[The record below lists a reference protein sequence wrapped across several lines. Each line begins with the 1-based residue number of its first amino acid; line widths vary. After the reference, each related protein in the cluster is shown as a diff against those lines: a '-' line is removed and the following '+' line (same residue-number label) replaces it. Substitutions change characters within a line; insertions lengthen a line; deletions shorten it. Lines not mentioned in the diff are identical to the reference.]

1 MSRQTTARA
10 AVSPGA
16 AGARTRSVV
25 RWLYPEE
32 QTSLVGD
39 DPVVF
44 GRGGECGCTLQ
55 GAELSRRHAELRRE
69 GPLLVVRDLGTTNG
83 TFVNGSRVTEA
94 PIGPGDVLR
103 LGDCVGMVGLTQAEG
118 PVPVFAELAP
128 GLWGGEALAASI
140 EPARL
145 VAGSGLPVVLEGETG
160 TGKEVVAG
168 AIHAWSGRPKLLATN
183 CAALPASM
191 VEAELFGYRRG
202 AFTGAE
208 RATLGLFRTADGGT
222 LLLDEIADLS
232 LETQAKLLRVIE
244 QQEVVPLGE
253 TAPVRI
259 DVRLVVAVQGSLAA
273 LVQERRF
280 RPDLYARLEGVT
292 VRLPPLR
299 ERPADAVLLFR
310 RILADRS
317 GGRPPPIA
325 ADFVERLCL
334 HRWPYNVREVVQLAS
349 RLAVVAAGRQLVL
362 GDLPERM
369 RTAPEPEPVSGS
381 MRRPGRRERARE
393 KRRKALDV
401 LLEELTLHQGN
412 VLRAANAAG
421 LSRQQAYRILDGAD
435 HDVDLEVLRG
445 ARRAPK
451 GTA

>member
-1 MSRQTTARA
+1 M
-10 AVSPGA
+10 
-16 AGARTRSVV
+16 V
-25 RWLYPEE
+25 RWLFPEE
-32 QTSLVGD
+32 KASLIGD
-39 DPVVF
+39 HPVVF
-44 GRGGECGCTLQ
+44 GRGADCGVTLQ
-55 GAELSRRHAELRRE
+55 GAELSRRHAEVRRE
-69 GPLLVVRDLGTTNG
+69 GPLLVVRDLQAKNG
-83 TFVNGSRVTEA
+83 TFVNGARVTEA

-103 LGDCVGMVGLTQAEG
+103 LGDCVGMVGLTRTEG
-118 PVPVFAELAP
+118 PVPAFAELAP
-128 GLWGGEALAASI
+128 GLLGGESLAASI
-140 EPARL
+140 APARL
-145 VAGSGLPVVLEGETG
+145 VAGSNLPVVLEGETG

-168 AIHAWSGRPKLLATN
+168 AIHAWSGRPKFLATN

-208 RATLGLFRTADGGT
+208 RAMLGLFRTADGGT

-253 TAPVRI
+253 TVPVRI
-259 DVRLVVAVQGSLAA
+259 DVRLVVAVQGSLAT
-273 LVQERRF
+273 LVEQGRF
-280 RPDLYARLEGVT
+280 RADLYARLEGVT

-317 GGRPPPIA
+317 GGRPPPLA

-349 RLAVVAAGRQLVL
+349 RLAVVSGGRQLVL
-362 GDLPERM
+362 GDLPERI

-381 MRRPGRRERARE
+381 PRKPGRREQAQE
-393 KRRKALDV
+393 KRRKTLDV

-412 VLRAANAAG
+412 VLRAAGAAG
-421 LSRQQAYRILDGAD
+421 LSRQQAYRLLDGAD
-435 HDVDLEVLRG
+435 HDVDLDALRG
-445 ARRAPK
+445 ARRTPN
-451 GTA
+451 GRE